1 MLPAAD
7 CPVPLESRRVVSLPG
22 LGCLAENTGKDCG
35 SMLKP
40 YLEAGKITGTQG
52 LRGEIRVDPWCDSAE
67 ALCRLKRL
75 YFEAVS
81 YTHLDVYKRQALNSH
96 YLPFPRI

>member
-1 MLPAAD
+1 
-7 CPVPLESRRVVSLPG
+7 
-22 LGCLAENTGKDCG
+22 
-35 SMLKP
+35 MLKP

-75 YFEAVS
+75 YFEEG
-81 YTHLDVYKRQALNSH
+81 KQ
-96 YLPFPRI
+96 